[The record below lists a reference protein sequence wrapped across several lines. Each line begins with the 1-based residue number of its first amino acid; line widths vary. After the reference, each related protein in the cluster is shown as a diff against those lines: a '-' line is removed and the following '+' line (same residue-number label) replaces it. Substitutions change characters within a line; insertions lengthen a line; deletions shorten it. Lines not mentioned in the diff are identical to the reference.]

1 MSEVKPGRLFSR
13 RLIDHTK
20 RARELNED
28 KSISGDIYF
37 HPTEKRIVVKSID
50 LGMPNPLC
58 EVNSRPGTGSKEAK
72 KQYWEERWIEAYL
85 INWAKRNN
93 WRLLPAGKEY
103 RFLCSQ
109 LKFRQDRTKGEKQ
122 GRILDL
128 LLYDEKEER
137 LVVLELKREA
147 NKKALATAKGELD
160 DYISKI
166 KDLVRI
172 EKDAIAEAFKAPG
185 IKPIVIK
192 DVVGYIVWP
201 ANDKS
206 DKELGLDESVKHG
219 LIKYTAIREPWKRF
233 EGEKK
238 AGKTLQIDF
247 EECRK
252 PTR

>member
-1 MSEVKPGRLFSR
+1 MSEEKPKELFTPEFV
-13 RLIDHTK
+13 DHIE

-37 HPTEKRIVVKSID
+37 HPTEDLIVVKSID
-50 LGMPNPLC
+50 LSMPHPLC
-58 EVNSRPGTGSKEAK
+58 EVNNRPSSPS
-72 KQYWEERWIEAYL
+72 EERWIEAYL
-85 INWAKRNN
+85 INQAKKTD
-93 WRLLPAGKEY
+93 WRLPLAGKEY

-147 NKKALATAKGELD
+147 DKKALDTAKAELD
-160 DYISKI
+160 DYKAKLEELIAT
-166 KDLVRI
+166 
-172 EKDAIAEAFKAPG
+172 EKKAIVEAFNLG
-185 IKPIVIK
+185 SIKK
-192 DVVGYIVWP
+192 DVVGCVVWP

-206 DKELGLDESVKHG
+206 DKELGLDELGKYR
-219 LIKYTAIREPWKRF
+219 LIEYTKPWKEF
-233 EGEKK
+233 KEVKEV
-238 AGKTLQIDF
+238 GKDLEIEFT
-247 EECRK
+247 RRP